1 MRRRS
6 IFALAAFAFA
16 LAAAPTPV
24 TAQAKDQKT
33 FMVFFQSWSAAFDQ
47 QAQDV
52 IRTAVAAAKAAPTAR
67 IDVRGYAST
76 IGGREANLFISLARA
91 QQVVDALVEAG
102 IPAARITRVGQGE
115 VEFLP
120 DPQANRR
127 VDVKLIAP

>member
-1 MRRRS
+1 
-6 IFALAAFAFA
+6 
-16 LAAAPTPV
+16 
-24 TAQAKDQKT
+24 
-33 FMVFFQSWSAAFDQ
+33 MVFFQSWSAAFDQ

-52 IRTAVAAAKAAPTAR
+52 LKTAIAAAKAAPTAR

-76 IGGREANLFISLARA
+76 IGGREANVFISLARA

-102 IPAARITRVGQGE
+102 IAASRITRIGQGE

-127 VDVKLIAP
+127 VDIKLLAP

>member
-6 IFALAAFAFA
+6 FFALAASALA
-16 LAAAPTPV
+16 LAAVPT
-24 TAQAKDQKT
+24 ASQAKDQT

-52 IRTAVAAAKAAPTAR
+52 LKTAIAAAKAAPAAR

-76 IGGREANLFISLARA
+76 IGGREANVFISLARA

-102 IPAARITRVGQGE
+102 IAASRITRIGQGE

-127 VDVKLIAP
+127 VDIKLLAP